1 MSLNSGR
8 CIAKVFERIVYIQL
22 YDYLDTNNL
31 LSKYQPGFRPFH
43 STLCALLEATTEW
56 FLNLDQGQL
65 NSIVFLDL
73 AKAFDTVDHDILLS
87 KLSNYGIKGT
97 SLKWFE
103 SYLHDREQQSHINGS
118 SSRKTTCGVPEG
130 SILGPLLFKI
140 YINDLPISLNF
151 STPRMYAD
159 DSRMTTSGRSFNQII
174 HSVNAD
180 LASVKDWVLANKLSI
195 YVTKSNKC
203 LSVLMQ
209 V

>member
-1 MSLNSGR
+1 M
-8 CIAKVFERIVYIQL
+8 YIQL
-22 YDYLDTNNL
+22 CDYLDTNNL

-103 SYLHDREQQSHINGS
+103 SYLHDREQQCHINGHLS
-118 SSRKTTCGVPEG
+118 SSRKTTCGVPQG
-130 SILGPLLFKI
+130 SIIGPLLFLI

-180 LASVKDWVLANKLSI
+180 LASVKEFSKQA
-195 YVTKSNKC
+195 
-203 LSVLMQ
+203 Q
-209 V
+209 H